1 MKKAFLALAMLAS
14 TSAFAQTAPKP
25 VAKAAPRADHCT
37 GAAAAKCDKDMASA
51 KADMASMPACCRA
64 KMAAAKA
71 AEAKTASAEVKTTTT
86 SL

>member
-1 MKKAFLALAMLAS
+1 MKKVLLALTLFAGIS
-14 TSAFAQTAPKP
+14 SVAFANDGDKP
-25 VAKAAPRADHCT
+25 GKGKGRKDNCT

-51 KADMASMPACCRA
+51 KMDGMPACCRA

-71 AEAKTASAEVKTTTT
+71 AETKNATAQAKPATK